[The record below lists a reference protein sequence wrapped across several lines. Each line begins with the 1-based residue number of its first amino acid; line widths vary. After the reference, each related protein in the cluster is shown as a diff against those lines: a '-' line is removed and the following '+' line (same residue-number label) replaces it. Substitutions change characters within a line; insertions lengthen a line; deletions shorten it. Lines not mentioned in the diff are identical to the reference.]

1 MNAGA
6 SSSIPSST
14 FSHFGFKA
22 HGPALKNK
30 ALETNDDGLKSV
42 LADYDIFIAAAES
55 IKFDIS
61 NPEAI
66 RSAVIKL
73 TQALNVYR
81 SRAIPIL
88 EARDNSGQENLRSSI
103 LEEFFQLL
111 LFPLTAEIRKIHE
124 SAVTLGKANS
134 YVGLTFTPRS
144 FQSLFDNPAPA
155 VHTKDQDFVLGCAV
169 QLSSSIKGPNTK
181 ERLKSSSSAE
191 VVVPVVAIECKT
203 YIERNMLD
211 SCAGTAKR
219 LKAAMPYCLY
229 LVAAEYMK
237 MDDAYPELTDIDEV
251 FILTKQSN
259 AARLRQKSST
269 PHPICEDLM
278 LDIFHHVSTH
288 LNKIW
293 WSPEDALVRGRII
306 NRP

>member
-1 MNAGA
+1 MNSG
-6 SSSIPSST
+6 SSIRIPDST
-14 FSHFGFKA
+14 FSHFGFRA

-30 ALETNDDGLKSV
+30 ATETNDIGLSSV
-42 LADYDIFIAAAES
+42 LADYDSFIATAEN
-55 IKFDIS
+55 IKFDI
-61 NPEAI
+61 NIPGDVK
-66 RSAVIKL
+66 SAVITL
-73 TQALNVYR
+73 TEALNVYR
-81 SRAIPIL
+81 SKAIPIL
-88 EARDNSGQENLRSSI
+88 EGRENSGQENLRSSI

-111 LFPLTAEIRKIHE
+111 LFPLTSEVRKKHE

-144 FQSLFDNPAPA
+144 FQSLFNNPVPA
-155 VHTKDQDFVLGCAV
+155 VHTKDQDFVLGCTV
-169 QLSSSIKGPNTK
+169 QLSSSIKGGDEK
-181 ERLKSSSSAE
+181 EILKSSSSSE

-259 AARLRQKSST
+259 AARLRQKSSA
-269 PHPICEDLM
+269 PHPICEDLI
-278 LDIFHHVSTH
+278 LDIFYQVATH

-293 WSPEDALVRGRII
+293 WSPEDALERGRII